1 MTRALPAFFLL
12 FGLVGAASAQVTRS
26 APDPAMGRWLTQA
39 AHAVRTASYRGV
51 MVYLRQEQLDT
62 LRVVH
67 RYSNGVEQERLIA
80 LTGQPREVIR
90 HGGRVTSILPQSEV
104 VLVTHHQRD
113 GLLAN
118 IGNFSAAQMGEHYD
132 LRDLGSRR
140 LADRPCRV
148 ISIQPRDEYRY
159 GYRMLIDEQTHL
171 PLKLNLLH
179 DDQVLE
185 QLMFTEIA
193 FPEHIPDEAFEPSYD
208 IDDFQVMEHQTVK
221 VDNAPAVDGQWRPTR
236 LPPGFKLAEN
246 SMRQINDGGVVR
258 QLLFT
263 DGVATVSAFIA
274 PAGLRKPLGGA
285 TTMGAVNAY
294 GRAIDGYHITVVGEV
309 PAATVQLIAENIVH
323 EGDQVN
329 DSTE

>member
-12 FGLVGAASAQVTRS
+12 FSLVGLANAEATRS
-26 APDPAMGRWLTQA
+26 ASDPEIGRWLTQA
-39 AHAVRTASYRGV
+39 AHAVRTDSYRGV
-51 MVYLRQEQLDT
+51 MVYLRQGQLDT

-67 RYSNGVEQERLIA
+67 RYSNGIEQERLVA

-104 VLVTHHQRD
+104 VLITHHQRD
-113 GLLAN
+113 GLLAD
-118 IGNFSAAQMGEHYD
+118 IGNFSAAEMGAHYD
-132 LRDLGSRR
+132 LRYLGSRR
-140 LADRPCRV
+140 LADRPSHV
-148 ISIQPRDEYRY
+148 ISIEPLDEYRY
-159 GYRMLIDEQTHL
+159 GYRMLIDEKTHL

-179 DDQVLE
+179 EEQVLE

-208 IDDFQVMEHQTVK
+208 IDDFQVMKHQTVQ
-221 VDNAPAVDGQWRPTR
+221 VDNPPAVDNQWRPTR
-236 LPPGFKLAEN
+236 LPPGFDLAEN
-246 SMRQINDGGVVR
+246 GIRQIDDGGVVR

-274 PAGLRKPLGGA
+274 PAGMRKPLNGA

-294 GRAIDGYHITVVGEV
+294 GRAAGDYHITVVGEV
-309 PAATVQLIAENIVH
+309 PAVTVRLIAENIVH
-323 EGDQVN
+323 KGDRASVSP
-329 DSTE
+329 D